1 MIKLI
6 NKCKSFLFGNP
17 AAPGVLHLAS
27 CREFITASRFYGSN
41 KQGGCFAREL
51 NNVTVAAR
59 FAHTGGSNTENQ
71 QVEITPILVYEYA
84 DLLCEKSSIFKQNKG
99 KSGIYCF
106 TNKIN
111 GKRYVGSSLDLSK
124 RFKNYFNIAYILDK
138 KDNMNIYKALMAYG
152 FINFKLDILEHCEPS
167 KLIEREQY
175 YLDLLKP
182 EYNILKIAGSPV
194 GVKRSKDTILK
205 LKAKA
210 LSRSVGTKA
219 KIIAHLKK
227 LNSSQK
233 HKDHLIKLNTSLEHI
248 AKTAKSVTMYNIE
261 TKENMEF
268 RSMTQ
273 AAKTFNVHPETIRRC
288 IKKNQ
293 LFLDKYS
300 ITLKEN

>member
-6 NKCKSFLFGNP
+6 NKCKSFYLSGF
-17 AAPGVLHLAS
+17 
-27 CREFITASRFYGSN
+27 CSRSYGFN
-41 KQGGCFAREL
+41 KQIGCFAREL
-51 NNVTVAAR
+51 NNVTVEAR
-59 FAHTGGSNTENQ
+59 LVHTGGSDTENQ

-84 DLLCEKSSIFKQNKG
+84 DLLREKSSVFKQNKG
-99 KSGIYCF
+99 KSGIYLF

-124 RFKNYFNIAYILDK
+124 RFNNYFNVAYILDK
-138 KDNMNIYKALMAYG
+138 KDNMNIYKALIAYG

-182 EYNILKIAGSPV
+182 EYNILKFAGSPV
-194 GVKRSKDTILK
+194 GVKRSKNTILK

-210 LSRSVGTKA
+210 LSRSAETQA
-219 KIIAHLKK
+219 KIRAHLKK
-227 LNSSQK
+227 LNSSRK
-233 HKDHLIKLNTSLEHI
+233 HKEHLIELNTSLEHI
-248 AKTAKSVTMYNIE
+248 AKTAKSVSVYNIE
-261 TKENMEF
+261 TKENMDF

-288 IKKNQ
+288 IKNNK
-293 LFLDKYS
+293 LLLDKYS